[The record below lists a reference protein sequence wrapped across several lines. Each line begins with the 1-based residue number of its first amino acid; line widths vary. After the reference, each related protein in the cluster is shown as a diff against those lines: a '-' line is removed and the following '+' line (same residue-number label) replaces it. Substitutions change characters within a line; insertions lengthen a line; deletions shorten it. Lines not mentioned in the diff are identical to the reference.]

1 MRPPILALVALL
13 CSVSACTD
21 PPTASDIQGMWGG
34 EHISLTITP
43 TGATLE
49 YDCAYG
55 AIDEPLVP
63 QRNRSFDLTGTH
75 VLEHG
80 GPIRQDEEP
89 DIHPAR
95 YTGRIDGRSMTLTVT
110 LTDSDLTIG
119 TFQLVKGASPRLF
132 KCL

>member
-1 MRPPILALVALL
+1 M
-13 CSVSACTD
+13 
-21 PPTASDIQGMWGG
+21 
-34 EHISLTITP
+34 
-43 TGATLE
+43 E

-55 AIDEPLVP
+55 AIDEPLIP
-63 QRNRSFDLTGTH
+63 QRSRSFDLTGTH

-95 YTGRIDGRSMTLTVT
+95 YTGRIDGRLMTLTVT

-119 TFQLVKGASPRLF
+119 TFRLVKGASPRLF